1 MTLLYPWVLLG
12 FPLYLLCE
20 RFCRQRIQEIYFPNV
35 PMLKK
40 ATKKGRD
47 LTRILRY
54 ALLFLMLLALS
65 APVQEKRLTQ
75 DHGIGYD
82 ISLLLDA
89 SDSMREAQRFETAK
103 TILSDFIQSRQGD
116 RLALSLFADYAYLSV
131 PLTYHKEALTTVLQH
146 MRIGVAGTRHTA
158 LYEALYLGVRLFENS
173 TAKQKIVILLT
184 DGLNTVKSVPLEV
197 ALAEAKKQQLK
208 VYTIGIGDDYRR
220 KILQRIAEET
230 GGKFYQATDPQAL
243 QAIYHEINQLEKST
257 FATDTVT
264 YHIPLFR
271 YPLLLALLLMLP
283 FLFLAYR
290 QRTLSLAHYA
300 TLFFLLVALYGP
312 HTTGEAL
319 GAHQPDKSLLLVLD
333 LSRSMSCED
342 TFPSRLQIM
351 YNRVA
356 KLIDAF
362 PSTKIGLTGFAAQGY
377 LIAAPTLDHH
387 ALKQLLRQ
395 LDLKHISREGS
406 NILAALQN
414 ADMLLP
420 TQGSRTVVLFS
431 DGGQMQDFSEEITY
445 AKAQRLQVS
454 VYAIGTAMGG
464 VIKADN
470 TLRKDKAGN
479 IIITRINPRIKI
491 LATETGG
498 IYLQHTASDATL
510 AQLVQSLLSGTDPTD
525 NTSETFREQR
535 EPYALPLL
543 LALLLL
549 GATHLGFRRSK

>member
-20 RFCRQRIQEIYFPNV
+20 RFCRQRIQKIYFPNV
-35 PMLKK
+35 PMLEK
-40 ATKKGRD
+40 ATKKGRN
-47 LTRILRY
+47 LTKILRY
-54 ALLFLMLLALS
+54 TLLFLMLLALS
-65 APVQEKRLTQ
+65 APVQEKSLTQ

-103 TILSDFIQSRQGD
+103 TIISDFIQSRQGD

-158 LYEALYLGVRLFENS
+158 LYEALYLGARLFENS

-220 KILQRIAEET
+220 KILQRIAKET
-230 GGKFYQATDPQAL
+230 GGKFYQATDPKAL
-243 QAIYHEINQLEKST
+243 QAIYREINQLEKST

-290 QRTLSLAHYA
+290 QRTLSFAHYA

-319 GAHQPDKSLLLVLD
+319 GAHQSDKSLLLVLD

-362 PSTKIGLTGFAAQGY
+362 PSAKIGLTGFAAQGY

-395 LDLKHISREGS
+395 LDLKHISRGGS

-420 TQGSRTVVLFS
+420 TQGSRKVVLFS
-431 DGGQMQDFSEEITY
+431 DGGQMQDFSEEVAY
-445 AKAQRLQVS
+445 AKTQHLQVS

-464 VIKADN
+464 AVKTDD

-479 IIITRINPRIKI
+479 IIITRINPRIKT
-491 LATETGG
+491 LAAETGG

-510 AQLVQSLLSGTDPTD
+510 AQLVQSLLSDADPTGD
-525 NTSETFREQR
+525 TSEAFREQR
-535 EPYALPLL
+535 ELYALPLL